1 MTTTGLR
8 GRIWVDRENFRVLRA
23 EYTTTDVEPDFPIR
37 QLDKAIDYD
46 WVTISEKQ
54 YLLPVAATATFTTAV
69 PVNYI
74 ERGGRGKFTQTEI
87 IQSRNEIRF
96 RNYQRFG
103 SEVKI
108 IEEDDDFVEETP
120 AKKP

>member
-1 MTTTGLR
+1 MI
-8 GRIWVDRENFRVLRA
+8 RIRPPE
-23 EYTTTDVEPDFPIR
+23 TDFPIR
-37 QLDKAIDYD
+37 QLDKAIEFN

-69 PVNYI
+69 PVSYV
-74 ERGGRGKFTQTEI
+74 EHGGRGKFTQTEI

-108 IEEDDDFVEETP
+108 IDEGDFEEEPP